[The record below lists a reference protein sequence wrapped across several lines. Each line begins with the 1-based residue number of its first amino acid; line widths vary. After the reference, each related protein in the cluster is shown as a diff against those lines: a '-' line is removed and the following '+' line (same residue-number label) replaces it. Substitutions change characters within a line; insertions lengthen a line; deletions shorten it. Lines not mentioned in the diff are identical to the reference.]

1 MSRNK
6 VSTRGLTPFE
16 RPALEEFS
24 YHIDKINYGIL
35 DELIGYYIR
44 RAQIAIY
51 IDFFRTVS
59 GSAITPPLF
68 AAIVLI
74 KQNPGINQ
82 VTLAKV
88 MGIARS
94 GVLLLIN
101 RLDEMGWVERH
112 HDPANRRIK
121 QLSLTAQGYEETL
134 RLEQLIKEHDARISK
149 RLSPHDLEVL
159 RELLNRFEKIE
170 PDQRA
175 AQQSHIRLKSSV

>member
-1 MSRNK
+1 MKRHK
-6 VSTRGLTPFE
+6 VSPRQTTAQEHPS
-16 RPALEEFS
+16 PEEFS
-24 YHIDKINYGIL
+24 YHIAEIDYGVL
-35 DELIGYYIR
+35 DELIGYHIR

-59 GSAITPPLF
+59 GTAVTPPLF
-68 AAIVLI
+68 AALVLI

-101 RLDEMGWVERH
+101 RLDEIGWVERH

-121 QLSLTAQGYEETL
+121 QLTLTAEGYEETL
-134 RLEQLIKEHDARISK
+134 RLEKLIKEHDTRVSE
-149 RLSPHDLEVL
+149 RLTSDDLHTL
-159 RELLNRFEKIE
+159 RDLLNRFEKKM
-170 PDQRA
+170 DA
-175 AQQSHIRLKSSV
+175 D